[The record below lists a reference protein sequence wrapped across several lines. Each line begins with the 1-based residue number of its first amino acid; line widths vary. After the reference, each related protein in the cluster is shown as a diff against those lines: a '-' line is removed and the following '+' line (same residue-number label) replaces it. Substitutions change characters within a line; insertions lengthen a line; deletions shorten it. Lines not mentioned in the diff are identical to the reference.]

1 MKQLTNKL
9 SGHKGFTLL
18 EVLIAMVIFGTTV
31 AFLLRNV
38 NQQLHA
44 HNGIS
49 IKTVA
54 HWVAM
59 NKMAE
64 NRLLDNWPPI
74 GVTRGQVEMRNRE
87 WYWLQTVSK
96 TSEPDLRQIEIE
108 VRMNE
113 SDDNAETRFIGFMAN
128 KEASGKGQ
136 GFNNNNGRGDG
147 GQRNGGGRNG
157 GGGKEDE

>member
-1 MKQLTNKL
+1 MKLMSNNR
-9 SGHKGFTLL
+9 GFTLL

-38 NQQLHA
+38 NEQLHA

-49 IKTVA
+49 IKTIA

-64 NRLLDNWPPI
+64 NRLLDNWPSV

-96 TSEPDLRQIEIE
+96 TSEADLRQIEIE

-113 SDDNAETRFIGFMAN
+113 NDSNPETRFVGFMAN
-128 KEASGKGQ
+128 KKSDGKST
-136 GFNNNNGRGDG
+136 GFNSDG
-147 GQRNGGGRNG
+147 GQRNGGRG
-157 GGGKEDE
+157 GGDEKD